1 MSRNRSFKSFVIVL
15 LLAALAAAQDVASF
29 EKRTTVKK
37 LDNGLTVVIC
47 ERPEAP
53 VFSFFTHV
61 DAGSVQDPLGQTGLA
76 HMFEHMAFKG
86 TDKIGTKDYAAEKV
100 ALEKVEQTYAAYIA
114 ERDKPVGRDEKK
126 LKDLEKAWK
135 DAVAEADK
143 YVKPNEFPQIVE
155 INGGED
161 LNANTSDDETNYFY
175 SFPENRLE
183 LWAYLESER
192 FLHPVMR
199 EFYKERNVV
208 IEERRMRVD
217 SNPIGRLLEQFTTAA
232 FQAHEYH
239 RPTIG
244 WMSDLNS
251 FSATDAKKFFD
262 EYYIPS
268 NMVVTVVGD
277 VKASETMPI
286 IEKYF
291 GRIPSRPRPDER
303 TTTEPPQNAER
314 RVVLQDMSQPLYLEG
329 YHRPDYRSPDDA
341 VYDAIADLM
350 SSGRTSRLYR
360 ALVRDKKIA
369 ADSAGFTGLPGNKY
383 PHLFAFYAFPL
394 PGHKPEEMADAI
406 HVEIEKLK
414 NEDISDEELKMIK
427 TRAKANLDP
436 QPGQQRRPGQQSGF
450 IPGALRRL
458 ARTVPLRWTAS
469 TKSPKRTFA
478 AWLIKLL
485 FQPIVQWELSKP
497 SPLLQQRTKKEERNE
512 NSSPAHSPF
521 DSSCHQ
527 RGSSASRCASDE
539 LAADSDSASARVSSS
554 GAEAHRTAEWH
565 GDLSSG
571 RPRTPGHRWH
581 RTHPR
586 RLAVRAREQSR
597 NAGYLRRSL
606 AHRWNQG
613 ANRGSTRRLP

>member
-1 MSRNRSFKSFVIVL
+1 MSRNRSFKSFAIVL
-15 LLAALAAAQDVASF
+15 VLAALAAAQDVASF

-37 LDNGLTVVIC
+37 LANGLTVVIC

-86 TDKIGTKDYAAEKV
+86 TDKIGTKDYAAEKI
-100 ALEKVEQTYAAYIA
+100 ALEKVEQAYAAYLA

-135 DAVAEADK
+135 DAVAVADK

-291 GRIPSRPRPDER
+291 GRIPSRLRPDER

-427 TRAKANLDP
+427 TRAKANLIRSLGSNEGLANNLALYQARYDDWRELFRSVDRIDKVTKADV
-436 QPGQQRRPGQQSGF
+436 RRVANQTFVPTN
-450 IPGALRRL
+450 
-458 ARTVPLRWTAS
+458 RTVGIIE
-469 TKSPKRTFA
+469 TKPA
-478 AWLIKLL
+478 A
-485 FQPIVQWELSKP
+485 P
-497 SPLLQQRTKKEERNE
+497 
-512 NSSPAHSPF
+512 
-521 DSSCHQ
+521 
-527 RGSSASRCASDE
+527 
-539 LAADSDSASARVSSS
+539 AADQKR
-554 GAEAHRTAEWH
+554 GA
-565 GDLSSG
+565 
-571 RPRTPGHRWH
+571 
-581 RTHPR
+581 
-586 RLAVRAREQSR
+586 Q
-597 NAGYLRRSL
+597 
-606 AHRWNQG
+606 
-613 ANRGSTRRLP
+613 

>member
-1 MSRNRSFKSFVIVL
+1 MSYNRFLKSFAIVL
-15 LLAALAAAQDVASF
+15 VLAALAAAQDLASF
-29 EKRTTVKK
+29 EKRTTVKT

-86 TDKIGTKDYAAEKV
+86 TDKIGTTDYPAEKV
-100 ALEKVEQTYAAYIA
+100 ALEKVEQVYAAYIA
-114 ERDKPVGRDEKK
+114 ERDKPVGRDDQKVKE
-126 LKDLEKAWK
+126 LQKAWM
-135 DAVAEADK
+135 DAVTDANK

-155 INGGED
+155 MNGGED

-244 WMSDLNS
+244 WISDLNT

-262 EYYIPS
+262 KYYIPS
-268 NMVVTVVGD
+268 NMVVAVVGD
-277 VKASETMPI
+277 VKASDTMPV

-291 GRIPSRPRPDER
+291 GRIPSRAKPDER

-314 RVVLQDMSQPLYLEG
+314 RVILQDMSQPLYLEG

-350 SSGRTSRLYR
+350 SNGRTSRLYR

-394 PGHKPEEMADAI
+394 PGHKPDEMADAI

-427 TRAKANLDP
+427 TRAKANLIRSLGSNEGLANNLAIYQSRYDDWRELFRSVDRIDKVSKADI
-436 QPGQQRRPGQQSGF
+436 RRVATQTFVPTN
-450 IPGALRRL
+450 
-458 ARTVPLRWTAS
+458 RTVGIIETRVAP
-469 TKSPKRTFA
+469 
-478 AWLIKLL
+478 
-485 FQPIVQWELSKP
+485 P
-497 SPLLQQRTKKEERNE
+497 S
-512 NSSPAHSPF
+512 
-521 DSSCHQ
+521 
-527 RGSSASRCASDE
+527 
-539 LAADSDSASARVSSS
+539 ADQKG
-554 GAEAHRTAEWH
+554 GA
-565 GDLSSG
+565 
-571 RPRTPGHRWH
+571 
-581 RTHPR
+581 
-586 RLAVRAREQSR
+586 Q
-597 NAGYLRRSL
+597 
-606 AHRWNQG
+606 
-613 ANRGSTRRLP
+613 